1 MKCWLLMTS
10 KRKQYFYFDLFK
22 ASQLYYYDQTNIQ
35 LLNVPAALFEYLQ
48 QGSCLARCCKRCLSF
63 TTKEVRDEAEAK
75 NKTKNLW
82 KQVKEK
88 KKKGNCALPFHW
100 SKLSYAI
107 IYCNINFNQISW
119 KKVTPLKHWKAAGVY
134 FRCQWLILF
143 AFSKVRVTIDWI
155 TKLKH
160 PEKTQKWG
168 WVHALF
174 LPPRTQAVFFKT
186 GQKGKCLLPVKF
198 QQTEGRLNYWTCMH
212 IENKH

>member
-1 MKCWLLMTS
+1 M
-10 KRKQYFYFDLFK
+10 F
-22 ASQLYYYDQTNIQ
+22 Q
-35 LLNVPAALFEYLQ
+35 LLYLNTY
-48 QGSCLARCCKRCLSF
+48 SKDLVWPVA
-63 TTKEVRDEAEAK
+63 VRDAYHLLQRK
-75 NKTKNLW
+75 SVMKQKQKTKQNKTK
-82 KQVKEK
+82 KPVETTKGKK